1 MDTQN
6 KTSLTILHELEMT
19 PGSSH
24 HRPPFVHWST
34 TDHNHAGPSKSSLSI
49 PPVSQGCV
57 EKQSTI
63 ESSSNHTVP
72 HEPQSNR
79 LYHQR
84 RAPADLER
92 QVRGRWRTGWGEWG
106 EREREGGGI
115 GDRWRNWRC
124 ADREGG
130 LGRALML
137 GWVGT
142 TLGFLLAAGIWKGEL
157 FHALDNLSKQ
167 LYAME
172 YEGKFIFG
180 FLIFITTIPP
190 LPLYST
196 LIVLSGYTFGVWE
209 GFLISYMASL
219 IGAVIVFVVSRTFLR
234 DVIGRSL
241 QSSPTATSLLQI
253 IPDNPHLLLLIRIAP
268 YPYNLL
274 NVILASSPSLTLF
287 NYTACTALSLCKL
300 VLHTWIG
307 AGIHDLSSWHKRP
320 PHHDLHSPHGPRP
333 WHHHRP
339 PWSTGHGSQ
348 DDTMGRD
355 DVKFYS
361 TIVGVTMCLVLFVY
375 LTHLA
380 KRALARV
387 QIEQELRQGD
397 EEGISLEDEGP

>member
-1 MDTQN
+1 
-6 KTSLTILHELEMT
+6 
-19 PGSSH
+19 
-24 HRPPFVHWST
+24 
-34 TDHNHAGPSKSSLSI
+34 
-49 PPVSQGCV
+49 
-57 EKQSTI
+57 
-63 ESSSNHTVP
+63 
-72 HEPQSNR
+72 
-79 LYHQR
+79 
-84 RAPADLER
+84 
-92 QVRGRWRTGWGEWG
+92 
-106 EREREGGGI
+106 
-115 GDRWRNWRC
+115 
-124 ADREGG
+124 
-130 LGRALML
+130 ML

-157 FHALDNLSKQ
+157 FHALDNLSKH

-209 GFLISYMASL
+209 GFLMSYMASL
-219 IGAVIVFVVSRTFLR
+219 IGAVVVFVISRTFLR

-320 PHHDLHSPHGPRP
+320 SHHDLHN
-333 WHHHRP
+333 
-339 PWSTGHGSQ
+339 
-348 DDTMGRD
+348 DTMGRD